1 MSDDMYAVR
10 VIFAEDEVDIAVD
23 NFNTYPEALDYQI
36 QYANKHRDN
45 ECIRTVYVKKVSQ
58 DEFTHRVYHPEW
70 DMTYFMGTQFEC
82 EMYQAEH
89 DVMRTT
95 LVVEEVSASG

>member
-1 MSDDMYAVR
+1 LSDDMYAVR

-23 NFNTYPEALDYQI
+23 NFNTYPEALNYQI
-36 QYANKHRDN
+36 QYAKKHRDN

-70 DMTYFMGTQFEC
+70 DMTYFMGTEFEC
-82 EMYQAEH
+82 DLYRLEH
-89 DVMRTT
+89 DVIGTT
-95 LVVEEVSASG
+95 LFVEEVSANG

>member
-1 MSDDMYAVR
+1 MSDDLYAVR
-10 VIFAEDEVDIAVD
+10 IVFDEDGVDIAID
-23 NFNTYPEALDYQI
+23 YFNTYPEAREYQK
-36 QYANKHRDN
+36 YYEKKHKDN
-45 ECIRTVYVKKVSQ
+45 DCIRTVYVKKRSQ

-70 DMTYFMGTQFEC
+70 EMTYFMGTEFEC

-95 LVVEEVSASG
+95 LVVEEVSDSG